1 MFKQKY
7 LKYKEKYLELK
18 KQIGGENNELLE
30 AIDDNN
36 LEKVKILLK
45 NGANVNTKD
54 KFGNTA
60 LMHSVFNNNYEM
72 VQLLIKQNP
81 FINITNKDGLNAY
94 FIACKNMNDPIAK
107 LLINARSDTT
117 LTNENNQQC
126 VIKTDTKVPALES
139 VPIQEQKYGDCF
151 THSVAR
157 NFVRTLQ
164 ILGIIKSEYKN
175 QFYDLFYSIINK
187 KFSCNSGENY
197 NSSKYLLD
205 YLRVDIKKIFEIDK
219 DNIVCNNIKDCQIT
233 VGDNK
238 ILNLTEADKQ
248 SFIDDMNKIH
258 NLLYIIV
265 IIYKPNTNSP
275 NYPSLEIKKM
285 LDQKLQ
291 PTVGIIY
298 SKYLLSYSD
307 KKTNLVPT
315 IPLSYTQLVNNSE
328 LDCGKLKSGYAA
340 GHAVNLRKWMKSYV
354 EFKNSWGAD
363 VYNSGNFSV
372 TDIKQLSCRSDDNSY
387 TYIDFTSLMF
397 DESLLPSD
405 IRDKYNI
412 IKSSLHNTCDIENNF
427 DTNSKILIYKIY
439 PNGDIYEGEW
449 LNDKKHGQGK
459 MTYANGDIYYGDW
472 KNDKKHGQG
481 IMAYVNADYV
491 YEGGWLNDKKHGQG
505 IMVYA
510 NGDVYD
516 GDWVNDEPV
525 K

>member
-1 MFKQKY
+1 MFKHKY

-18 KQIGGENNELLE
+18 KQIGGSGDNDELLLK
-30 AIDDNN
+30 AVNDDNLELVKQLLDNGADVNAKNNSGDTALILTNN
-36 LEKVKILLK
+36 LE
-45 NGANVNTKD
+45 
-54 KFGNTA
+54 
-60 LMHSVFNNNYEM
+60 
-72 VQLLIKQNP
+72 
-81 FINITNKDGLNAY
+81 
-94 FIACKNMNDPIAK
+94 IAK
-107 LLINARSDTT
+107 LLIEKGADVNIKNNSGDTAYFMACKNMHDDISKLLIKKGADTT
-117 LTNENNQQC
+117 LKNKNNQEC
-126 VIKTDTKVPALES
+126 VIKMDTKDIALES

-151 THSVAR
+151 VHSIAR

-164 ILGIIKSEYKN
+164 ILGIIKSQYKN
-175 QFYDLFYSIINK
+175 QFYDLFYFIITK
-187 KFSCNSGENY
+187 KFGCDGVELVY
-197 NSSKYLLD
+197 EPSKYLLY
-205 YLRVDIKKIFEIDK
+205 YLRTNIREIFNID
-219 DNIVCNNIKDCQIT
+219 D
-233 VGDNK
+233 GHYK
-238 ILNLTEADKQ
+238 ILNLTETDKQ
-248 SFIDDMNKIH
+248 SFINDMNLMK
-258 NLLYIIV
+258 NLLYIIN
-265 IIYKPNTNSP
+265 IKYKSVRDSL
-275 NYPSLEIKKM
+275 NYPPLEIKKM

-291 PTVGIIY
+291 PCVVFDY
-298 SKYLLSYSD
+298 SKYLLSYSL
-307 KKTNLVPT
+307 KKSNLVPT

-328 LDCGKLKSGYAA
+328 LDCVYDSGIVA